1 MKGKIQTKRN
11 DDEGER
17 EKIYEVE
24 TKEFVGY
31 VIKAR

>member
-1 MKGKIQTKRN
+1 MKENMQLKRN
-11 DDEGER
+11 ENEGER
-17 EKIYEVE
+17 EKIYETE